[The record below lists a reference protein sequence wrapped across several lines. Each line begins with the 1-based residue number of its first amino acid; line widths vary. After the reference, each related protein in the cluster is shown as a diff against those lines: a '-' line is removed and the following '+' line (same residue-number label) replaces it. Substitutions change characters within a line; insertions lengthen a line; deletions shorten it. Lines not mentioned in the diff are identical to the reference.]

1 MPKRKTVIRSKNKIK
16 KTKRVKRTKTKSKQK
31 TEKKSKQKSKQNSK
45 TFKKDRCAPKKG
57 NQFSCYDN
65 DALDILKQAWN
76 RKHTN
81 NLISE
86 TTPKQIW
93 KQLKDKNASCERESC
108 WLSQPFMNEHS
119 EKSNISKKVFA
130 PKYPTSWYK
139 NKNEWLNS
147 LDIERVMKQYE
158 NAFKTFKFIGPS
170 PLDYDTKDYG
180 DKCVWEELCMF
191 NLRREKQNGV
201 KKIGMI
207 FNLDTHDKPGSHWV
221 AMFIDNNKKH
231 VYYFDSY
238 GDEIPQRL
246 VRLVNTIQV
255 QGRQY
260 GENYEY
266 YYNDNRHQYKNS
278 ECGMYCLYFIITLLK
293 GKSFDYFLNKKISD
307 DEMLK
312 KRKVFFNF

>member
-1 MPKRKTVIRSKNKIK
+1 
-16 KTKRVKRTKTKSKQK
+16 
-31 TEKKSKQKSKQNSK
+31 
-45 TFKKDRCAPKKG
+45 
-57 NQFSCYDN
+57 
-65 DALDILKQAWN
+65 
-76 RKHTN
+76 
-81 NLISE
+81 
-86 TTPKQIW
+86 
-93 KQLKDKNASCERESC
+93 
-108 WLSQPFMNEHS
+108 
-119 EKSNISKKVFA
+119 
-130 PKYPTSWYK
+130 
-139 NKNEWLNS
+139 
-147 LDIERVMKQYE
+147 
-158 NAFKTFKFIGPS
+158 
-170 PLDYDTKDYG
+170 
-180 DKCVWEELCMF
+180 
-191 NLRREKQNGV
+191 
-201 KKIGMI
+201 MI

-221 AMFIDNNKKH
+221 SMFIDNNKKH